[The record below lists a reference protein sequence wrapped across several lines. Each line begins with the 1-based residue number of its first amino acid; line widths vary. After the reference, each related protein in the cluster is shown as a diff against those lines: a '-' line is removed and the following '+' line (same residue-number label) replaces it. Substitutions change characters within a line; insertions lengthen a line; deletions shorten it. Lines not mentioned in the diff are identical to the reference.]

1 MVARILSSPEIQE
14 RPQLGQQQE
23 VEQQAQ
29 EQEQRA

>member
-1 MVARILSSPEIQE
+1 VVTDVQFPEE
-14 RPQLGQQQE
+14 RPQLGRQQE